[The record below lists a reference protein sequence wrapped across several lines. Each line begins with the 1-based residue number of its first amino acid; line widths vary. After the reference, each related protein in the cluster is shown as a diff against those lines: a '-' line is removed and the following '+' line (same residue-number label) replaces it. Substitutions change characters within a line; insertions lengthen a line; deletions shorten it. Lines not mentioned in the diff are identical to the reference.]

1 VKILSA
7 LGFVIAVMVLA
18 MPGCAMGPGPDQ
30 QTREL
35 NEQAEEQQRAEN
47 LTRSLPP
54 AR

>member
-1 VKILSA
+1 MKILSV
-7 LGFVIAVMVLA
+7 LGFVMMVMA
-18 MPGCAMGPGPDQ
+18 MCGCTMGPGPEQ